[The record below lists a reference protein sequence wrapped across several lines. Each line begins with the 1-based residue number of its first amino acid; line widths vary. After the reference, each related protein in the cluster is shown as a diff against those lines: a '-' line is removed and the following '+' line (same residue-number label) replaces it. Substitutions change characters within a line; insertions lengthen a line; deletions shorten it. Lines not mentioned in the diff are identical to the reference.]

1 MRATLVDAAGAPFGF
16 HATGLNKWAFD
27 RCDAFGPAMTFAPR
41 DGHVTSA
48 LEIDPQLGGCLVY
61 VPAASPLKASTDGG
75 AGSVG
80 ADIVDEYVDGQL
92 TSTKLWDQ
100 TTGAFPCGAT
110 VAGLNDA
117 ALVDVSCT
125 GVAAR
130 LHVGTMGCAIP

>member
-1 MRATLVDAAGAPFGF
+1 LVSSPGATYGFRAV
-16 HATGLNKWAFD
+16 GLNKWTFD
-27 RCDAFGPAMTFAPR
+27 RCDAFGPATTFSPR
-41 DGHVTSA
+41 DGHVTGA
-48 LEIDPQLGGCLVY
+48 AEIDPQLGGCIVY
-61 VPAASPLKASTDGG
+61 VPAGSPLKTSSDGG
-75 AGSVG
+75 VG
-80 ADIVDEYVDGQL
+80 ATNAGANIINQYVNGQL